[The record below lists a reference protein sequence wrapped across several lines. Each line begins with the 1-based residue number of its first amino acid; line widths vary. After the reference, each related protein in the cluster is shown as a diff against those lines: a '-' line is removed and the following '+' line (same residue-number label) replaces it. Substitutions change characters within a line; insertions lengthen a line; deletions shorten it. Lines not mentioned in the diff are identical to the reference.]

1 MDLNVAD
8 PEPFAAAQEEL
19 LGEGH
24 VYPMLAL
31 GTLRVKSAFKLYARA
46 NGMEASLANEITTQ
60 IDRYELALKH
70 ADESEQDT
78 ILLEDY
84 VEKRY
89 LPYIE
94 ASRSYL
100 GIIVSKSQA
109 PCGYLLYNGDIR
121 SEIGVIRVSSKA
133 KNKSVLCTI
142 IDGYTAEAFGYV
154 KNDVLTVALVDI
166 NQAVMERAGLPSYSS
181 KEILTLA
188 ENDRATWDIFSKGYT
203 CGINQC
209 GGAATTKK
217 LMQYK
222 PRCLEDLSAF
232 VAAIRPGFKSQLS
245 KFLARERFS
254 YGIPSFDNILQNDT
268 SGSSWLLYQEN
279 IMTCLSFA
287 GFTMEET
294 YPIIKAISKK
304 KKEVIA
310 AAKERFLE
318 GFSKYIMAQSG
329 VHEAKAREQSE
340 IVWQV
345 IEDSSS
351 YSFNAAHAVAVSIDA
366 IYGAYLKAHHPLEY
380 YTVLLENYAKKG
392 DKDKIAEIKDE
403 MQRAFGIRIAPCRFR
418 QDNRAFAFDK
428 ETNTITDTLRSVKNI
443 SARVAD
449 ALYRARDKRFDSFTD
464 VLYWLDEDPAFN
476 ARSIYPLI
484 HMGYFEE
491 FGSTPKLL
499 KLFDEYRNGNF
510 APKKTLVE
518 RSRAQRLD
526 SLRSL
531 EHSIPDSQ
539 TDPAA
544 QLSFEAEYLGAPISI
559 FPNQRRMYV
568 VLSVNDKYSPRL
580 HLYTAANGK
589 TGVAKVKKAL
599 YLESPVKEGDIITV
613 SDFTQRPAYRFVDGR
628 REIEPGVKEIWINAY
643 QKLEVPA
650 A

>member
-1 MDLNVAD
+1 MAV
-8 PEPFAAAQEEL
+8 
-19 LGEGH
+19 
-24 VYPMLAL
+24 
-31 GTLRVKSAFKLYARA
+31 
-46 NGMEASLANEITTQ
+46 
-60 IDRYELALKH
+60 
-70 ADESEQDT
+70 
-78 ILLEDY
+78 
-84 VEKRY
+84 
-89 LPYIE
+89 
-94 ASRSYL
+94 
-100 GIIVSKSQA
+100 
-109 PCGYLLYNGDIR
+109 
-121 SEIGVIRVSSKA
+121 
-133 KNKSVLCTI
+133 
-142 IDGYTAEAFGYV
+142 
-154 KNDVLTVALVDI
+154 VDI

-181 KEILTLA
+181 KEILALA
-188 ENDRATWDIFSKGYT
+188 ENDRPTWDIFSKGYT

-304 KKEVIA
+304 KQEVIA

-318 GFSKYIMAQSG
+318 GFSQYIMAQSN

-340 IVWQV
+340 TVWQV

-403 MQRAFGIRIAPCRFR
+403 MQRAFGVRIAPCRFR

-518 RSRAQRLD
+518 KSRAQRLD
-526 SLRSL
+526 SLRAL

-599 YLESPVKEGDIITV
+599 YLESPVKDGDIITV
-613 SDFTQRPAYRFVDGR
+613 TDFTQRPAYRFVDGR
-628 REIEPGVKEIWINAY
+628 REVEPGVKEIWINAY

>member
-1 MDLNVAD
+1 
-8 PEPFAAAQEEL
+8 
-19 LGEGH
+19 
-24 VYPMLAL
+24 
-31 GTLRVKSAFKLYARA
+31 
-46 NGMEASLANEITTQ
+46 
-60 IDRYELALKH
+60 
-70 ADESEQDT
+70 
-78 ILLEDY
+78 
-84 VEKRY
+84 
-89 LPYIE
+89 
-94 ASRSYL
+94 
-100 GIIVSKSQA
+100 
-109 PCGYLLYNGDIR
+109 
-121 SEIGVIRVSSKA
+121 
-133 KNKSVLCTI
+133 
-142 IDGYTAEAFGYV
+142 
-154 KNDVLTVALVDI
+154 
-166 NQAVMERAGLPSYSS
+166 MERAGLPSYSS
-181 KEILTLA
+181 KEILALA

-245 KFLARERFS
+245 KFLARERFT

-304 KKEVIA
+304 KQEVIA

-318 GFSKYIMAQSG
+318 GFSQYIVAQSG

-340 IVWQV
+340 TVWQV
-345 IEDSSS
+345 IEDSSN
-351 YSFNAAHAVAVSIDA
+351 YSFNACVPGGQKIRLASVGKISVSKLYALQAGKKFRSFSMFDDLHCYPNDVVRVSKAGIQSVYKVKTMNGASVLCSMNHKFPTPTGETPLLSLHCKDLLYTFDGSGRSTIASPIVSIEYIRDEMTYDIEMFDPAHNFVTDTGLVACNSHAVAVSIDA

-449 ALYRARDKRFDSFTD
+449 ALYRARDRRFDSFTD

-499 KLFDEYRNGNF
+499 KLFEEYRNGDF

-518 RSRAQRLD
+518 KSRAQRLD
-526 SLRSL
+526 SLRAL
-531 EHSIPDSQ
+531 EHTIFDSQ

>member
-1 MDLNVAD
+1 
-8 PEPFAAAQEEL
+8 
-19 LGEGH
+19 
-24 VYPMLAL
+24 
-31 GTLRVKSAFKLYARA
+31 
-46 NGMEASLANEITTQ
+46 
-60 IDRYELALKH
+60 
-70 ADESEQDT
+70 
-78 ILLEDY
+78 
-84 VEKRY
+84 
-89 LPYIE
+89 
-94 ASRSYL
+94 
-100 GIIVSKSQA
+100 
-109 PCGYLLYNGDIR
+109 
-121 SEIGVIRVSSKA
+121 
-133 KNKSVLCTI
+133 
-142 IDGYTAEAFGYV
+142 
-154 KNDVLTVALVDI
+154 
-166 NQAVMERAGLPSYSS
+166 MERAGLPSYSS
-181 KEILTLA
+181 KEILALA

-245 KFLARERFS
+245 KFLARERFT

-304 KKEVIA
+304 KQEVIA

-318 GFSKYIMAQSG
+318 GFSQYIMAQSG
-329 VHEAKAREQSE
+329 IHEEKAREQSE
-340 IVWQV
+340 TVWQV
-345 IEDSSS
+345 IEDSSN
-351 YSFNAAHAVAVSIDA
+351 YSFNACVPGKQALRVYGDKGKSVTVYRLLIKKSERDALLYSMLDDHRFHGNRLVNVSRAGKQSVYHVETKCGASILCTINHKFPTPNGQKPLSELKEGDFLYVFDDAEGYAATSPIASIEYICDDPTYDIEMSAPAHNFVTDTGLVACNSHAVAVSIDA

-443 SARVAD
+443 SSRVAD
-449 ALYRARDKRFDSFTD
+449 TLYRARDRRFDSFTD

-499 KLFDEYRNGNF
+499 KLFEEYRNGDF

-526 SLRSL
+526 SLRAL
-531 EHSIPDSQ
+531 EHTISDSQ

-559 FPNQRRMYV
+559 FPHQRRMYV

-650 A
+650 T

>member
-1 MDLNVAD
+1 
-8 PEPFAAAQEEL
+8 
-19 LGEGH
+19 
-24 VYPMLAL
+24 
-31 GTLRVKSAFKLYARA
+31 
-46 NGMEASLANEITTQ
+46 
-60 IDRYELALKH
+60 
-70 ADESEQDT
+70 
-78 ILLEDY
+78 
-84 VEKRY
+84 
-89 LPYIE
+89 
-94 ASRSYL
+94 
-100 GIIVSKSQA
+100 
-109 PCGYLLYNGDIR
+109 
-121 SEIGVIRVSSKA
+121 
-133 KNKSVLCTI
+133 
-142 IDGYTAEAFGYV
+142 
-154 KNDVLTVALVDI
+154 
-166 NQAVMERAGLPSYSS
+166 MERAGLPSYSS
-181 KEILTLA
+181 KEILALA

-245 KFLARERFS
+245 KFLARERFT

-304 KKEVIA
+304 KQEVIA

-318 GFSKYIMAQSG
+318 GFSQYIMAQSG
-329 VHEAKAREQSE
+329 IHEAKAREQSE
-340 IVWQV
+340 TVWQV
-345 IEDSSS
+345 IEDSSN
-351 YSFNAAHAVAVSIDA
+351 YSFNACVPGKQALRVYGDKGKSVTVYRLLIKKSERDALLYSMLDDHRFHGNRLVNVSRAGKQSVYHVETKCGASILCTINHKFPTPNGQKPLSELKEGDFLYVFDDAEGYAATSPITSIEYICDDPTYDIEMSAPAHNFVTDTGLVACNSHAVAVSIDA

-449 ALYRARDKRFDSFTD
+449 ALYRARDRRFDSFTD

-499 KLFDEYRNGNF
+499 KLFEEYRNGDF

-518 RSRAQRLD
+518 KSRAQRLD
-526 SLRSL
+526 SLRAL
-531 EHSIPDSQ
+531 EHTISDSQ

-559 FPNQRRMYV
+559 FPHQRRMYV

-613 SDFTQRPAYRFVDGR
+613 TDFTQRPAYRFVDGR